1 MRTALFRLHRAV
13 IDPSRGGALLALLRG
28 ALLAASAGYG
38 LAVRARNALYRCGCK
53 RSQHPGVPVIS
64 VGNVTAGGTGKTPLV
79 AWLARLLVIRR
90 MRPAILSRG
99 YGRHEGLDVDDE
111 NAMLARMAPDV
122 PVVVDPDRLRG
133 ARTAR
138 REHAADA
145 LILDDGF
152 QHRRIARDLDV
163 VLVDALHPFGAGHL
177 LPRGLLREPLAA
189 LRRADV
195 LLVTRADLV
204 EPQRLDEIKERL
216 RELSPD
222 APLACCRTVPT
233 GLRPLGGGAELPCEE
248 LGEGRWAAF
257 CGIGNPDGFRRSL
270 QRAGCRLAA
279 LTVFSD
285 HERYSAPQ
293 VRGLLEAA
301 GRDGCDRVVTTEK
314 DAVKVAALL
323 PDDVGPPVYSLQ
335 AELDFTEGSKVLTG
349 AVLEAV
355 GEAR

>member
-1 MRTALFRLHRAV
+1 MRTTLFRLHRAV
-13 IDPSRGGALLALLRG
+13 IDPARGGPLLALLRG
-28 ALLAASAGYG
+28 ALLIASAGYG
-38 LAVRARNALYRCGCK
+38 AAVRARNALYRCGCK
-53 RSQHPGVPVIS
+53 RSEHPGVPVVS

-99 YGRHEGLDVDDE
+99 YGRHEGLGLDDE

-138 REHAADA
+138 REHGADA

-177 LPRGLLREPLAA
+177 LPRGLLREPLGA
-189 LRRADV
+189 LRRADL

-204 EPQRLDEIKERL
+204 EPRRLDQIKERL
-216 RELSPD
+216 RELAPD
-222 APLACCRTVPT
+222 APLACCRTVPA
-233 GLRPLGGGAELPCEE
+233 GLRPLGGGPELPPEE

-257 CGIGNPDGFRRSL
+257 CGIGNPEGFRRTL
-270 QRAGCRLAA
+270 ERAGWRPGG

-285 HERYSAPQ
+285 HERYSGPQ
-293 VRGLLEAA
+293 VCELLEAA
-301 GRDGCDRVVTTEK
+301 ARAGCERVVTTEK
-314 DAVKVAALL
+314 DAVKVAPLL
-323 PDDVGPPVYSLQ
+323 EGAAGPPLYALRM
-335 AELDFTEGSKVLTG
+335 ELDFTEGSKLLTG